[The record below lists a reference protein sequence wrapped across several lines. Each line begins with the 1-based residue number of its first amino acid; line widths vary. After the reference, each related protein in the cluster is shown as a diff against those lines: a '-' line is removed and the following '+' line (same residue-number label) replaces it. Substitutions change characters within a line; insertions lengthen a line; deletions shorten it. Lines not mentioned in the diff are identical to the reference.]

1 MSLVEIVIASGV
13 MTVTLSDEERRNV
26 LSDEMITDLMTAVDV
41 AEADPNVRVVILTN
55 KGNVFCAG
63 ANLSERSTVTTGQ
76 RSKFDLHELLRRIST
91 SPLPFVGRL
100 AGHCVAGGVGLAAVT
115 DVSVAVDTAKFG
127 FSEVRLG
134 VAPAIISVVCLPKMR
149 RGDAQSAFLRGNRFS
164 AAEAANLGLINKAV
178 PAEELDTEIT
188 AIVNDLLA
196 GEPNALAAAKLLTS
210 SVPSMSEE
218 EAFAWTAELSATLFA
233 SDEAKEG
240 MRAFL
245 EKRPASWVQAL
256 PDTPQS

>member
-1 MSLVEIVIASGV
+1 
-13 MTVTLSDEERRNV
+13 MTITLSDEEHRNA
-26 LSDEMITDLMTAVDV
+26 LSDGMIAELMIAIDA
-41 AEADPNVRVVILTN
+41 AESDPNVRVVILTN
-55 KGNVFCAG
+55 TGSVFCAG
-63 ANLSERSTVTTGQ
+63 ANLVDRSSTVPGQ
-76 RSKFDLHELLRRIST
+76 RGKFDLHELLRRIST

-115 DVSVAVDTAKFG
+115 DVSVAIETATFG
-127 FSEVRLG
+127 FSEVRIG

-164 AAEAANLGLINKAV
+164 ATEAATLGLINRAV
-178 PAEELDTEIT
+178 APENLDAEVE

-210 SVPSMSEE
+210 SVPTMNQE

-233 SDEAKEG
+233 SEEAKEG

-245 EKRPASWVQAL
+245 EKRPAAWVRTL
-256 PDTPQS
+256 PKTS